1 MIFYLCGICQGGYG
15 NIFLDLIQ
23 NGKGGFFKKILMVK
37 VCSDVDDKMYL
48 SFFVIGNMD
57 DEKYLKEFV
66 FIFVV
71 VLLGIVFILLGSE
84 LSR

>member
-1 MIFYLCGICQGGYG
+1 
-15 NIFLDLIQ
+15 
-23 NGKGGFFKKILMVK
+23 MVK